1 MPVALLTPLTPAA
14 DRSKERNEHMSEQST
29 APAPVPAAS
38 PRARWWTILLG
49 LVLLAAG
56 GVALHDLLVVQES
69 ISTDQLLAPVYDW
82 IGEVRYAGW
91 VLPSAIG
98 CALVALVLLVATLR
112 PRARTHLSFGEDAAL
127 YARPVDV
134 ARMSTAA
141 ARQAGGVLRAST
153 VATRKRITVTVTT
166 AAGDQDERDAVSAGV
181 SDQVGHL
188 AAMLDPEPAVVVKV
202 VASTPG
208 GEDR

>member
-1 MPVALLTPLTPAA
+1 
-14 DRSKERNEHMSEQST
+14 MSEQPT
-29 APAPVPAAS
+29 APALAPAPAPAPAAS

-56 GVALHDLLVVQES
+56 GVAVHDLLVVRGT
-69 ISTDQLLAPVYDW
+69 IHTRQLLSPVYDW
-82 IGEVRYAGW
+82 IADVTYADW
-91 VLPSAIG
+91 VLPAAIG
-98 CALVALVLLVATLR
+98 FALVALILLVATLR

-153 VATRKRITVTVTT
+153 VATRKRITVTATT
-166 AAGDQDERDAVSAGV
+166 AAGDQAERNAVSAAV
-181 SDQVGHL
+181 SEQVGHL
-188 AAMLDPEPAVVVKV
+188 AAMLDPEPAVIVKI

-208 GEDR
+208 GDRR

>member
-1 MPVALLTPLTPAA
+1 MSEQPSAPVLTPAL
-14 DRSKERNEHMSEQST
+14 T
-29 APAPVPAAS
+29 PAPVPAAS

-49 LVLLAAG
+49 LLLLAAG
-56 GVALHDLLVVQES
+56 GVAVHDLLVVRGT
-69 ISTDQLLAPVYDW
+69 IHTDQLLTPVYDW
-82 IGEVRYAGW
+82 IADVTYDW
-91 VLPSAIG
+91 VLPAAIG
-98 CALVALVLLVATLR
+98 CALVALILLVATLR

-153 VATRKRITVTVTT
+153 VATRKRITVTATT
-166 AAGDQDERDAVSAGV
+166 AAGDQAERNAVSAAV
-181 SDQVGHL
+181 SEQVGHL
-188 AAMLDPEPAVVVKV
+188 AAMLDPEPAVVVKI

-208 GEDR
+208 GDRR

>member
-1 MPVALLTPLTPAA
+1 
-14 DRSKERNEHMSEQST
+14 MSEQSQAPALT
-29 APAPVPAAS
+29 PAPAPALTPAPVPAAS

-56 GVALHDLLVVQES
+56 GVAVHDLLVVRGT
-69 ISTDQLLAPVYDW
+69 IHTDQLLIPVYDW
-82 IGEVRYAGW
+82 IADVTYADW
-91 VLPSAIG
+91 VLPAAIG
-98 CALVALVLLVATLR
+98 CALVALILLVATLR

-153 VATRKRITVTVTT
+153 VATRKRITVTATT
-166 AAGDQDERDAVSAGV
+166 AAGDQAERDAVSAAV
-181 SDQVGHL
+181 SEQVGHL
-188 AAMLDPEPAVVVKV
+188 AAMLDPEPAVIVKI

-208 GEDR
+208 GDRR